1 MNNLIIGIDG
11 GGTRTRAQLAN
22 IEGRVLGA
30 GERGASNPMVRG
42 IQAAERELDAAI
54 AQAFAQANL
63 PRARVVALVM
73 GLGGAGR
80 TREQEELTE
89 WARQRIAER
98 VQVVN
103 DGEIALAAG
112 AAENWGVALIA
123 GTGSF
128 AWGRNRAGKTARA
141 GGWGYLMGDEGSGF
155 DLARQALRAATQ
167 AADGRG
173 EKTQLLAAI
182 LEFWKL
188 PAPDDLTTTVYR
200 SGMNHAE
207 IARLAQVVV
216 RTAEAG
222 DRVARGLVDDAA
234 HALAAAVAAVSRTLK
249 MNDAPFPLALTG
261 GLLLG
266 SPLLRERLIGELER
280 EGYRASP
287 INLVHEPILGAVRL
301 ARELAQ
307 YPSTPA
313 PHSSH

>member
-22 IEGRVLGA
+22 VEGRVLGA
-30 GERGASNPMVRG
+30 GESGASNPLVRG
-42 IQAAERELDAAI
+42 IQAAERELDTAI

-112 AAENWGVALIA
+112 AAENWGIALIA

-173 EKTQLLAAI
+173 EKTRLLDAI
-182 LEFWKL
+182 LEFWNL
-188 PAPDDLTTTVYR
+188 SAPDDLTQVYR
-200 SGMNHAE
+200 SGMTHAE

-222 DRVARGLVDDAA
+222 DIIARGLVDDAA
-234 HALAAAVAAVSRTLK
+234 HALAAAGAAVSRTLK
-249 MNDAPFPLALTG
+249 INDAPFPLALTG

-266 SPLLRERLIGELER
+266 SPLLRESLIGELER

-287 INLVHEPILGAVRL
+287 IHLVHEPILGAVRL

-313 PHSSH
+313 PDGSP